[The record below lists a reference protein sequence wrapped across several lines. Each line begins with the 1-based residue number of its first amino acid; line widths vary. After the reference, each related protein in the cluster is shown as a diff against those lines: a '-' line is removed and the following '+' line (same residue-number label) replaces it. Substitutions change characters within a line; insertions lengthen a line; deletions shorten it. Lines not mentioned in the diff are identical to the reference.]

1 MRRDQDD
8 TETLSYESE
17 GLVGKEIRAAVINV
31 FEQYR
36 SAQVAGSINWCP
48 DDYSTHHLD
57 ATEAIAHRFSTSRG
71 SPVNSPSF
79 PLRIPPS
86 LLTQA
91 IPVRHLPHFT
101 SSSRC
106 NIGVSDSVVETM
118 WAKADM
124 DGRGV
129 CKRLYRL
136 IFKEKGHARLPL
148 CSGNFT
154 TIFWAQVVQMIPSPS
169 AACKATPSTSAV

>member
-1 MRRDQDD
+1 
-8 TETLSYESE
+8 
-17 GLVGKEIRAAVINV
+17 
-31 FEQYR
+31 
-36 SAQVAGSINWCP
+36 
-48 DDYSTHHLD
+48 
-57 ATEAIAHRFSTSRG
+57 
-71 SPVNSPSF
+71 
-79 PLRIPPS
+79 
-86 LLTQA
+86 
-91 IPVRHLPHFT
+91 VRHLPHFT

-106 NIGVSDSVVETM
+106 NIAVSDSVVETM

-129 CKRLYRL
+129 CKRFYRL
-136 IFKEKGHARLPL
+136 IFKEKGQARLPL